1 LPGEG
6 IRSSRYGVRYIG
18 LNFPHTFIY
27 KPGCEELVATEI
39 LVEIMK
45 QVERTKKRR
54 DIKEV
59 RKAVRSIIARHKPP
73 AEIRKAL
80 RNVLKDMAKLF
91 QGSQSN

>member
-1 LPGEG
+1 MNHHLLRNGK
-6 IRSSRYGVRYIG
+6 YIG

-27 KPGCEELVATEI
+27 KPGCEELIATKI
-39 LVEIMK
+39 LMEIMR

-59 RKAVRSIIARHKPP
+59 RRAVRSIVARHKPP

-80 RNVLKDMAKLF
+80 KSVLKDMAKLF
-91 QGSQSN
+91 PHS